1 MRLFSETLE
10 MYYERYDDHV
20 AIMEGDHM
28 LESALIPESI
38 DDLPVTVIFKKAFL
52 GCKLLRKIVVPDSV
66 SVIGDFAFALCD
78 HLQSIS
84 LPNHSIDLGQSI
96 FKNDYSLS
104 SISVRGCEH
113 EDHTAALLAAA
124 TNQMDADYLIDV
136 TAAGSDEWF
145 RMWDQKL
152 SDFLNRKDDEG
163 YHLYVLCGEEDLHFD
178 YDQYVEYIREKKSG
192 LCILRLLNDSLLSEA
207 TRKLYID
214 FLSSH
219 VNIDNVSPVFNYLLK
234 AHGDDEEYF
243 EVLIRYDIITAGNR
257 EVLLGMMGDRH
268 LQAKTY
274 LINAFTTSSDD
285 FFGDLM
291 L

>member
-1 MRLFSETLE
+1 MRLYSDDLE
-10 MYYERYDDHV
+10 MYYEKYDDHV

-38 DDLPVTVIFKKAFL
+38 DELPVTVIFKKAFL
-52 GCKLLRKIVVPDSV
+52 GCKLLKKISVPDSV

-78 HLQSIS
+78 HLQSVS
-84 LPNHSIDLGQSI
+84 LPRHTLDLGQSI
-96 FKNDYSLS
+96 FKNDFSLS
-104 SISVRGCEH
+104 SIAVRECDFEGH
-113 EDHTAALLAAA
+113 ASALLAAA

-192 LCILRLLNDSLLSEA
+192 LCMLRLLNDSLLGEA
-207 TRKLYID
+207 TRKFYID
-214 FLSSH
+214 YLAGH
-219 VNIDNVSPVFNYLLK
+219 VEVDGNSPVFNYLLK
-234 AHGDDEEYF
+234 FHGDDEEYF
-243 EVLIRYDIITAGNR
+243 QILIQHEIITANNR
-257 EVLLGMMGDRH
+257 ETLLGMMGDRH
-268 LQAKTY
+268 LQTKTY